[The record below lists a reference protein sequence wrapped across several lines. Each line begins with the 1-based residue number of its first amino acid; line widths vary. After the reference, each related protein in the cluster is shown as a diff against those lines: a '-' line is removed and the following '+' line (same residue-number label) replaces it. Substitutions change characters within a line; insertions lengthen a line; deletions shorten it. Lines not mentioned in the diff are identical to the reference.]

1 MIGVLTHQS
10 VQFRKALS
18 VLVSHSFSAGSAV
31 FDDDHLVSS
40 AGLVPVMMLAEQ
52 TQLPELLSEKVHI
65 AEPKIKSG
73 AANPA
78 PKLATLIA
86 GMCAGA
92 DCIDDVDAV
101 RSGGMKMLFGGV
113 YAPSTIGTLL
123 REFTFGHARQLE
135 SALREHLVALCE
147 RVDLLPGADQRVFI
161 DIDSLLRPV
170 YGHAKQ
176 GASYGHTK
184 IAGKQVLRKGLSP
197 LATTISTPDSAPL
210 VAGMRL
216 RAGKTGSG
224 KGAGRMVAQ
233 AIGTARAVSAHATI
247 LVRGDSMYG
256 SRAVVGTCVRHGAQF
271 SLAMTRNAAIERAIA
286 AIPEAAWTPVRY
298 PGAVQDPDTGAWISD
313 AEVAEIAYT
322 AFASTPDRITARL
335 LVRRVKDARY
345 LDALFPVWRYHPFFT
360 NTDLPIEQA
369 DITHRQHAIIETVFA
384 DLIDGPLAHLPSGRF
399 GANSA
404 WILCAAIAHNL
415 LRAAGVLAGQ
425 QHARARGS
433 TLRRRIINVAAR
445 LARPQRRPMLHL
457 PTHWPWVEPWLRL
470 WHTTIGYSPPIIA
483 QPVNPARHGPTG
495 EHRKSWADQQ
505 PCHTHTI
512 NQDQTQPPHPHHLP
526 ISGSRLRL
534 RMAWPPRASTT
545 RIAANARTHGL
556 SRIVNPWAAAMP

>member
-1 MIGVLTHQS
+1 V
-10 VQFRKALS
+10 K
-18 VLVSHSFSAGSAV
+18 VSHKFSAGSAI
-31 FDDDHLVSS
+31 FDDGHLVSC
-40 AGLVPVMMLAEQ
+40 AGLVPVMTLAEQ
-52 TQLPELLSEKVHI
+52 TGLGRLLGEKVHI

-78 PKLATLIA
+78 PKLVTLIA

-101 RSGGMKMLFGGV
+101 RSGGMKTLFGGV

-135 SALREHLVALCE
+135 SVLREHLVALCE

-197 LATTISTPDSAPL
+197 LATTISTPGSAPL

-233 AIGTARAVSAHATI
+233 AIGTVRAVSAHATI

-322 AFASTPDRITARL
+322 AFASSSDRITARL
-335 LVRRVKDARY
+335 VVRRVKDARY

-360 NTDLPIEQA
+360 NTDLPVEQA

-415 LRAAGVLAGQ
+415 LRAAGVLAGDR
-425 QHARARGS
+425 HTRARGS
-433 TLRRRIINVAAR
+433 TLRRKIINVAAR
-445 LARPQRRPMLHL
+445 LSRPQRRPMLHL
-457 PTHWPWVEPWLRL
+457 PTHWPWSTHWLQL
-470 WHTTIGYSPPIIA
+470 WHNTIGYSPPITA
-483 QPVNPARHGPTG
+483 
-495 EHRKSWADQQ
+495 
-505 PCHTHTI
+505 
-512 NQDQTQPPHPHHLP
+512 
-526 ISGSRLRL
+526 
-534 RMAWPPRASTT
+534 
-545 RIAANARTHGL
+545 
-556 SRIVNPWAAAMP
+556 

>member
-1 MIGVLTHQS
+1 V
-10 VQFRKALS
+10 K
-18 VLVSHSFSAGSAV
+18 VSHKFSAGSAV
-31 FDDDHLVSS
+31 FDDDHLVSC
-40 AGLVPVMMLAEQ
+40 AGLVPVMTLAEQ
-52 TQLPELLSEKVHI
+52 TGLGRLVGEKVHI

-73 AANPA
+73 AVNPA

-92 DCIDDVDAV
+92 DCIDDVDAL
-101 RSGGMKMLFGGV
+101 RSGGMKTLFGAV

-135 SALREHLVALCE
+135 SVLREHLVALCE

-197 LATTISTPDSAPL
+197 LATTISTPDCAPL

-233 AIGTARAVSAHATI
+233 AIGTVRAVSAHATI

-313 AEVAEIAYT
+313 AEVAEITYT
-322 AFASTPDRITARL
+322 AFASTPDAITARL
-335 LVRRVKDARY
+335 VVRRVKDARY
-345 LDALFPVWRYHPFFT
+345 LDALFPVWRYHPFVT
-360 NTDLPIEQA
+360 NTDLPVEAA
-369 DITHRQHAIIETVFA
+369 DITHRQHAIIETTFA

-415 LRAAGVLAGQ
+415 LRAAGVLAGD
-425 QHARARGS
+425 QHTRARGS
-433 TLRRRIINVAAR
+433 TLRRKIINVAAR
-445 LARPQRRPMLHL
+445 LSRPQRRPMLHL
-457 PTHWPWVEPWLRL
+457 PTHWPWSQHWLAL
-470 WHTTIGYSPPIIA
+470 WRNTIGYSPPITA
-483 QPVNPARHGPTG
+483 
-495 EHRKSWADQQ
+495 
-505 PCHTHTI
+505 
-512 NQDQTQPPHPHHLP
+512 
-526 ISGSRLRL
+526 
-534 RMAWPPRASTT
+534 
-545 RIAANARTHGL
+545 
-556 SRIVNPWAAAMP
+556 